1 MRACVRVCVRATIYE
16 HVCAVLFYSITTQ
29 TLFST
34 APQRRNQ
41 VLKRLHQRERER
53 EREEKSGRPLTL
65 TAGVRETLWTN
76 HMPRK
81 RSDMYKDMVSDEDG
95 KRKLSAVRQEE
106 GMSVKIY
113 QYIKIY
119 HILYSL

>member
-1 MRACVRVCVRATIYE
+1 M
-16 HVCAVLFYSITTQ
+16 
-29 TLFST
+29 
-34 APQRRNQ
+34 
-41 VLKRLHQRERER
+41 
-53 EREEKSGRPLTL
+53 
-65 TAGVRETLWTN
+65 AGVRETLWTN

-81 RSDMYKDMVSDEDG
+81 RSDMDKDMVSDEDG

>member
-1 MRACVRVCVRATIYE
+1 
-16 HVCAVLFYSITTQ
+16 
-29 TLFST
+29 
-34 APQRRNQ
+34 
-41 VLKRLHQRERER
+41 
-53 EREEKSGRPLTL
+53 
-65 TAGVRETLWTN
+65 
-76 HMPRK
+76 MPAARK
-81 RSDMYKDMVSDEDG
+81 RSDMDKDMVSDEDG